1 MELYVHL
8 PAKLHSS
15 IPVARL
21 VGEIKSSSS
30 YFANHRLGLKGS
42 FEWQSGFGAFT
53 IATDDVPALS
63 SYVNAQEEH
72 HAIRALE
79 PTLELAEDV

>member
-1 MELYVHL
+1 M
-8 PAKLHSS
+8 
-15 IPVARL
+15 
-21 VGEIKSSSS
+21 
-30 YFANHRLGLKGS
+30 NHRLGLKGS

-53 IATDDVPALS
+53 IASDDVPALS

-72 HAIRALE
+72 HAMRALE